1 MNERGNVERS
11 AMRIDSCFDDT
22 GFDVTILGS
31 SCVEDMAIE
40 GESNDR
46 IGCRVLLRWSDCDYS
61 DLLRCFGWD
70 DKFGS
75 CRFDGRKMEFDG
87 ETHFDGTGVVVHE
100 WVGRISE

>member
-1 MNERGNVERS
+1 MK
-11 AMRIDSCFDDT
+11 IDSYFDDT
-22 GFDVTILGS
+22 GFDVTILES
-31 SCVEDMAIE
+31 SGVAGTAIWD
-40 GESNDR
+40 ESNDH

-61 DLLRCFGWD
+61 DLLRCFGWG

-75 CRFDGRKMEFDG
+75 CRIDGRKMEFDV